1 MANLKVYKVT
11 HKVVDAT
18 RTRLI
23 EAGSQAQAVRF
34 AVADSISVELATV
47 ADAVELAKAGV
58 QIERAGEEHA
68 EAGGN

>member
-18 RTRLI
+18 HTRLI
-23 EAGSQAQAVRF
+23 EASSQAAAVRH
-34 AVADSISVELATV
+34 ATKDSITVELATV
-47 ADAVELAKAGV
+47 LDAVELAKAGA
-58 QIERAGEEHA
+58 QIEKAGEDHA